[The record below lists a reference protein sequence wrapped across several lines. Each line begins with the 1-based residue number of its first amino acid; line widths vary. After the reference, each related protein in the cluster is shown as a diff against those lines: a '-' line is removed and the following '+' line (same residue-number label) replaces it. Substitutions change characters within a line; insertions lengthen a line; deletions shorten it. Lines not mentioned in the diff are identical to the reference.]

1 MSNILVAYFSA
12 TGTTA
17 YAAKRLAEATGGD
30 LFEIEPEIP
39 YTQKDLNW
47 MNPFA
52 RSTREMKGKLPY
64 PEIKNN
70 DADIENHSVIL
81 LCFPIWWYIAPTII
95 NRFLESY
102 DFSNKKIA
110 LFATSGG
117 SGFGKTS
124 EKLRNSMNGNAELIE
139 GKMLNGNYSIEEL
152 RTFVNSI

>member
-1 MSNILVAYFSA
+1 MSDILVAYFST

-52 RSTREMKGKLPY
+52 RSTREMKGKRPY

-70 DADIENHSVIL
+70 NADIENHSVIL

-102 DFSNKKIA
+102 NFSNKRIV

-117 SGFGKTS
+117 SGFGKIL
-124 EKLRNSMNGNAELIE
+124 EKLRSSINGNAELIE
-139 GKMLNGNYSIEEL
+139 GKMLNGNDFAEEL
-152 RTFVNSI
+152 RTFVNNI